1 MRFPIGLLPPLAAIT
16 ASLVPAAA
24 MAQGVT
30 TAPPDEPVYQLDEIV
45 VSASRVPLEA
55 DRVGSAVTVLT
66 AEDIRRRGLQTVAD
80 VLREVPGVAV
90 SQSGSS
96 GSLTQVRIRGSEANQ
111 TLVMIDGVQS
121 NQVGDGDFDYA
132 DFLVDDIER
141 VEVIRGPQSGLY
153 GSNANAGVVNIVTK
167 SGRGLAK
174 PIFESRVEGGS
185 MGTVRATVGARG
197 SVGRFYGSIIGQGFR
212 TDGDNISRFGSETD
226 GNSTGILTAK
236 AGVDIG
242 DAWNIEGTFRHVERQ
257 ARSDPQDFS
266 DPPTPTYGLVVDG
279 DDANQFRSTTG
290 RIASTLQLF
299 EDRLTSRTAGSFFD
313 QTYSFD
319 ADGTRQYTA
328 DGTRNR
334 FEQYFTGNADTNLFG
349 GERHALTVGVDYQ
362 VETFK
367 YRSRDLE
374 FDPDADAFWRK
385 GAERKRTGL
394 SGEYV
399 LETEQGSAVSAAIR
413 HDWNSDFKDAT
424 TWRLT
429 GSQKFPTGT
438 RLHGSVG
445 TGITDPTFFEQ
456 FGFFSNFV
464 GNPNLRPEQSLGWD
478 AGVEQAF
485 WDRRVVVDA
494 TWFHTKLEDE
504 IVDVFGTPS
513 TVENLKGT
521 SLRQG
526 VELSGTF
533 KPTDWLDLVATYTYT
548 QSEDASGIT
557 EIRRPPHTASLSAVA
572 RFDEGRG
579 RAAVNVVYNGTT
591 KDIRLLPTTP
601 FSTVVDLPAYT
612 LIGAELAYT
621 LRPGLTGYVRAE
633 NVLDVRYENVFSYRA
648 PGFGAYAGLRAVI
661 E

>member
-1 MRFPIGLLPPLAAIT
+1 MRVSTRLLPPLAAII
-16 ASLVPAAA
+16 AALAPAAA
-24 MAQGVT
+24 MGQGVT
-30 TAPPDEPVYQLDEIV
+30 AAPPDEPVYQLDDIV

-55 DRVGSAVTVLT
+55 SRVGSSVTVFT
-66 AEDIRRRGLQTVAD
+66 AEDIRSRGLQTVAD
-80 VLREVPGVAV
+80 VLRETPGVAV
-90 SQSGSS
+90 SQSGGS
-96 GSLTQVRIRGSEANQ
+96 GSITQVRIRGAEANQ

-153 GSNANAGVVNIVTK
+153 GSNANAGLVNIVTK

-174 PIFESRVEGGS
+174 PVFESRVEGGS
-185 MGTVRATVGARG
+185 MGTTRATVGARG
-197 SVGRFYGSIIGQGFR
+197 AVGGFYGSVMGQGFR
-212 TDGDNISRFGSETD
+212 TDGDNISRFGEEKD
-226 GNSTGILTAK
+226 GSSTGILTAK

-242 DAWNIEGTFRHVERQ
+242 DVWNIEGMLRHVERA
-257 ARSDPQDFS
+257 ARTDPQDFA
-266 DPPTPTYGLVVDG
+266 DPPTHTYGFVVDG
-279 DDANQFRSTTG
+279 DDSNRFRSTTG
-290 RIASTLQLF
+290 RIASTLSLF
-299 EDRLTSRTAGSFFD
+299 DGRLTSRTAGSFFD

-319 ADGTRQYTA
+319 ADGKRQYTA

-334 FEQYFTGNADTNLFG
+334 FEQYFTGKADTSLFG
-349 GERHALTVGVDYQ
+349 GERHALTAGVDYQ
-362 VETFK
+362 KETFR
-367 YRSRDLE
+367 YRSLDLA
-374 FDPDADAFWRK
+374 FDPDADEFWRR
-385 GAERKRTGL
+385 GADRTRTGL

-399 LETEQGSAVSAAIR
+399 VETEHGTAASAAIR

-429 GSQKFPTGT
+429 GSQKFHTGT

-478 AGVEQAF
+478 AGIEQTL
-485 WDRRVVVDA
+485 WDGRVVVDA
-494 TWFHTKLEDE
+494 TYFHTTLEDE
-504 IVDVFGTPS
+504 IVQVFGTPS
-513 TVENLKGT
+513 TVENLKGA
-521 SLRQG
+521 SRRQG

-533 KPTDWLDLVATYTYT
+533 KPVDWLDLVATYTYT
-548 QSEDASGIT
+548 QSEDATGIT

-579 RAAVNVVYNGTT
+579 RASANVVYNGTT

-612 LIGAELAYT
+612 LISAELAYT

-633 NVLDVRYENVFSYRA
+633 NVLDVRYENVFSYQA